1 IKVLGNCRSK
11 CCCRVVTMR
20 SLLVLCQSAALL
32 GVLWASHSTLLV
44 EGDKNA
50 SRICKPAPRWE
61 IKGRSPAQELLG
73 NVVVVALIGHL
84 RTKLRRSNV
93 TDVSFLIV
101 NEQNAV
107 SRALYWELKKRAP
120 TGVPVYQQDA
130 NQTDVWEVLDG
141 DKDDFL
147 IYDRCG
153 LLTFHVVLPYSF
165 MHNPY
170 VEAAIRA
177 TYVGDI
183 CNCSPLIRVRS
194 VNTSGLTSLSPKI
207 KP

>member
-1 IKVLGNCRSK
+1 
-11 CCCRVVTMR
+11 M
-20 SLLVLCQSAALL
+20 
-32 GVLWASHSTLLV
+32 
-44 EGDKNA
+44 
-50 SRICKPAPRWE
+50 
-61 IKGRSPAQELLG
+61 
-73 NVVVVALIGHL
+73 
-84 RTKLRRSNV
+84 
-93 TDVSFLIV
+93 IV

-107 SRALYWELKKRAP
+107 SRALYWTLKKRAP
-120 TGVPVYQQDA
+120 TGVPVYQQEA

-165 MHNPY
+165 LHTPY

-183 CNCSPLIRVRS
+183 CNCSVSDSTFGEAHGRTQTGGKKNRSNQYRFRGDIETVSTQGTVEPPDEGVDPTEMTQPIPHHYHHPSSFFHHQPPPPKMPQDQDQDRS
-194 VNTSGLTSLSPKI
+194 VWFPDPHYQHNLHFHRRHK
-207 KP
+207 